1 MHVYSDRKHQ
11 RDGGTMKYKNRKIRI
26 RKDEIVGMNMREL
39 FYILTDIISMV
50 DDSNTTGQRSRH
62 WKKWNSAENK
72 VEDAFCCL
80 PDRLQKRVEKRRLTY
95 KNLLDYICENFD
107 EIERVTNGWN
117 Y

>member
-1 MHVYSDRKHQ
+1 
-11 RDGGTMKYKNRKIRI
+11 MKYKNRKIRI

-50 DDSNTTGQRSRH
+50 DDNNTTGQRSGH

-72 VEDAFCCL
+72 VEDKFCCL
-80 PDRLQKRVEKRRLTY
+80 PDRLQKRVEKGRFTY

-107 EIERVTNGWN
+107 EIERVTNNWN